1 LNYWWQLASRYSTSP
16 TRVRAP
22 IPRCSGSM
30 CPSGNLQRL
39 RLRIRRS
46 DFEPKAA
53 LSGLENNYPE
63 QGVENLRSAG
73 VKGGG
78 YSCFLARPLSC
89 QRHFG
94 CGALRCRGAF
104 RRIDRPTPGDSI
116 LPSHLRHSEG
126 PLRNSDWSWSPTSL
140 HSTRGRWPFNLPL
153 KASNRH
159 PRSDGRQ
166 RQQASREELF
176 DQGFP
181 HGSPLP
187 LGWKSTASGERA
199 PPLGPAGLSTR
210 TGSRTH
216 HKLLIINGHAQR
228 RGRGRSSSGCALI
241 NCSEHFNPFA
251 RKTGFVPGLF
261 APPPRPMS

>member
-1 LNYWWQLASRYSTSP
+1 MHRDTVHRPLECGHRFRDVP
-16 TRVRAP
+16 VRCALRETFSVCGLEFAAP
-22 IPRCSGSM
+22 ISS
-30 CPSGNLQRL
+30 QRL
-39 RLRIRRS
+39 PCR
-46 DFEPKAA
+46 A
-53 LSGLENNYPE
+53 LKNNYPE

-126 PLRNSDWSWSPTSL
+126 PLRNSDWSWSPTFL

-159 PRSDGRQ
+159 PRSDCRQ

-187 LGWKSTASGERA
+187 LGWKSTASGER
-199 PPLGPAGLSTR
+199 PHRSGLQASQR
-210 TGSRTH
+210 GQEVER
-216 HKLLIINGHAQR
+216 II
-228 RGRGRSSSGCALI
+228 SC
-241 NCSEHFNPFA
+241 
-251 RKTGFVPGLF
+251 
-261 APPPRPMS
+261 